1 MTESEEPMASPD
13 EADFLDRF
21 AELREVATAAGG
33 LVKVEVDGTSDLVG
47 LVIDPRAMRLAS
59 EELAAAVREAFGR
72 ARAAAQERAMQAV
85 PDVLRQ
91 ETPELTAMLRDI
103 EADAR
108 GNMNEIL
115 LAANELTARL
125 DRLMRQGNQR

>member
-1 MTESEEPMASPD
+1 MTESEGPMATSD

-21 AELREVATAAGG
+21 AELREVAAAANG

-47 LVIDPRAMRLAS
+47 LVIDPRAMRLPS
-59 EELAAAVREAFGR
+59 EELAAAIKEAFGQ
-72 ARAAAQERAMQAV
+72 ARAVAQERAMRAV
-85 PDVLRQ
+85 PEALRQ
-91 ETPELTAMLRDI
+91 ETPELTALLKGI

-115 LAANELTARL
+115 LAADELTARL
-125 DRLMRQGNQR
+125 DRLMRQGTQR

>member
-1 MTESEEPMASPD
+1 MTESEEPMAPPD

-21 AELREVATAAGG
+21 AELREVAAAANG

-47 LVIDPRAMRLAS
+47 LTIDPRAMRLPS
-59 EELAAAVREAFGR
+59 EELAAAVKEAFGR

-85 PDVLRQ
+85 PDALRQ
-91 ETPELTAMLRDI
+91 ETSELTALLKDI

-115 LAANELTARL
+115 VAAGELTARL
-125 DRLMRQGNQR
+125 DRLMRDGLR